1 MSLHQQ
7 NKADSDSVSERQP
20 QLEDFAVCAE
30 TARANVWPAQ
40 RAELKAPGLNV
51 ATGAA
56 ARIASGHQRGCAT
69 ESLPVGEGSSG
80 QGKTAA
86 GESRGEP

>member
-1 MSLHQQ
+1 MSVGKCLSINRIKQIQ
-7 NKADSDSVSERQP
+7 TVLARDSHSWKILLCVLRLQG
-20 QLEDFAVCAE
+20 QMYG
-30 TARANVWPAQ
+30 Q
-40 RAELKAPGLNV
+40 LKAPGLNA

-69 ESLPVGEGSSG
+69 EPLPVGEGSSG

-86 GESRGEP
+86 RESRGEP